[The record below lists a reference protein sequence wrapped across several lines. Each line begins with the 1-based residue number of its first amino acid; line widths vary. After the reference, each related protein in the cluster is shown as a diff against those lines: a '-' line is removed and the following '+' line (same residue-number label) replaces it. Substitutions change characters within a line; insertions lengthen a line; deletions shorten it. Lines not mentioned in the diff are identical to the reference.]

1 MRIGFNFSSIASAV
15 LLAATLSAPLAAAD
29 FGRGESRFESKLL
42 DNRVFPLVGSFSA
55 RFRNEPVSHF
65 NLTDEEKL
73 LRKQAQHLIA
83 PPHARDWFHQIAARV
98 QRYRLTAP
106 IDPHLSPDAYYAYL
120 RSDRFRSTAGRY
132 NRLSADMAADAALLH
147 PFFSRAAHVI
157 ASDAMRLRAVG
168 VYDGSNPNPPFYQ
181 KPIIRQNR
189 SLAAEAE
196 ARVFENK
203 EIINWAE
210 RAVAFRIESY
220 RRAISRLVIEE
231 PTSLAGRADGD
242 LQQLEFMY
250 EKARLAH
257 IPNRAEGQEIRKSR
271 YMRAEH
277 NNAFD
282 AMPDEVPQK

>member
-1 MRIGFNFSSIASAV
+1 MRIGFNLSSIASAV

-42 DNRVFPLVGSFSA
+42 NNRVFPLVGSFSA
-55 RFRNEPVSHF
+55 RFRKAPVSHF

-73 LRKQAQHLIA
+73 LRQQAQHLIA

-98 QRYRLTAP
+98 QRYRVTAP

-147 PFFSRAAHVI
+147 PFFSRAAHVM

-168 VYDGSNPNPPFYQ
+168 VYDGSDPNPPVYQ
-181 KPIIRQNR
+181 RPIIRQNR

-203 EIINWAE
+203 EIIDWVE

-231 PTSLAGRADGD
+231 PTSRAGRADGE
-242 LQQLEFMY
+242 LQQLEFIY

-257 IPNRAEGQEIRKSR
+257 ISNGSDGQKIRKSR
-271 YMRAEH
+271 YMRSKDES
-277 NNAFD
+277 AFD
-282 AMPDEVPQK
+282 PMPDVVPQK